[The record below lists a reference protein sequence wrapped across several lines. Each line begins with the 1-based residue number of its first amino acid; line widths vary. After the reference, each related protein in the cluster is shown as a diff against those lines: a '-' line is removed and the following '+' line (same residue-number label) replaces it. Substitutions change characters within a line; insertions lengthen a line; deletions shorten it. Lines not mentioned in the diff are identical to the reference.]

1 MHPEHDLN
9 FLAFF
14 GEGAV
19 LSRGG
24 DFSYKSDDDAR
35 RLALGC
41 ELQSLV
47 SLGVFGVE
55 SYHICPFRCM
65 CA

>member
-1 MHPEHDLN
+1 MHSEHDLN

-35 RLALGC
+35 RLAL
-41 ELQSLV
+41 LL
-47 SLGVFGVE
+47 
-55 SYHICPFRCM
+55 I
-65 CA
+65 